1 MKKYRYS
8 TGMGIEKVIV
18 DDLDN
23 NRATIFYSNGHI
35 EKFVSYRYETDYHQE
50 LWFDSLDD
58 CLYDR
63 LITIYHLWE
72 EHYEPYSEYLQ
83 AREDDEQIVSDLY
96 RLCTN
101 NSLDDLYEK

>member
-50 LWFDSLDD
+50 L
-58 CLYDR
+58 
-63 LITIYHLWE
+63 
-72 EHYEPYSEYLQ
+72 
-83 AREDDEQIVSDLY
+83 
-96 RLCTN
+96 
-101 NSLDDLYEK
+101 